1 MDNYKKS
8 TVVNE
13 KIAPGTTGN
22 FSIVIDNNTRDDYQ
36 YSFTFNENNL
46 KPKGFYFKLKG
57 KKYYNLSDLMA
68 QINGTLQA
76 KKSVSID
83 IEWCWDYL
91 GNDISDTLEGIL
103 ALDYSFEI
111 SLTSTKL

>member
-1 MDNYKKS
+1 
-8 TVVNE
+8 
-13 KIAPGTTGN
+13 
-22 FSIVIDNNTRDDYQ
+22 
-36 YSFTFNENNL
+36 
-46 KPKGFYFKLKG
+46 
-57 KKYYNLSDLMA
+57 MA
-68 QINGTLQA
+68 QINGTLQK

-83 IEWCWDYL
+83 IEWCWDYQ